1 MPHEAVSFTATG
13 FVKHESC
20 GSPGPC
26 FEGPQA
32 SRGGAAA
39 AAAAGACGYAQTPR
53 ASNEVTRR
61 AVGGECILALT

>member
-1 MPHEAVSFTATG
+1 MPNEAVSFTATG
-13 FVKHESC
+13 LVKHESC
-20 GSPGPC
+20 GSPGPY

-32 SRGGAAA
+32 SKGGP

-61 AVGGECILALT
+61 AVGGKI